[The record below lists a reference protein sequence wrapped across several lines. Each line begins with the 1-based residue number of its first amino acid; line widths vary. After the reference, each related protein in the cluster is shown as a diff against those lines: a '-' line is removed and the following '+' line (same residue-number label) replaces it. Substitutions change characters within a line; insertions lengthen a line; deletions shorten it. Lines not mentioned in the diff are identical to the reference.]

1 MRINPGETY
10 EEWANRVREFEL
22 AHARKELAKGV
33 PLDEVLEWM
42 GKRINQKLLYPVL
55 TAIKNQPTD
64 YDNEA
69 SKKAY
74 EEAYL
79 KFNSPKPDHLTDD

>member
-1 MRINPGETY
+1 MRIKPNETY
-10 EEWANRVREFEL
+10 EEWTDRVREFEL
-22 AHARKELAKGV
+22 DHARKELAKGV

-42 GKRINQKLLYPVL
+42 GKRINQKLLHPVL
-55 TAIKNQPTD
+55 TAIKSQPIH

-74 EEAYL
+74 KEAYL
-79 KFNSPKPDHLTDD
+79 DKNGPKPDHLTDD

>member
-1 MRINPGETY
+1 MRIKPDESY
-10 EEWANRVREFEL
+10 EQWSERVCAFEL

-33 PLDEVLEWM
+33 PTEEVLDWM
-42 GKRINQKLLYPVL
+42 SKRINQKLLHPVI
-55 TAIKNQPTD
+55 TSIKNKPVEFD
-64 YDNEA
+64 VEA

-79 KFNSPKPDHLTDD
+79 NKNGPKADHSTED

>member
-1 MRINPGETY
+1 MRIEPNETY

-22 AHARKELAKGV
+22 DHARKELAKGV
-33 PLDEVLEWM
+33 PVEEVLEWM
-42 GKRINQKLLYPVL
+42 SKRINQKLLHPVL
-55 TAIKNQPTD
+55 TAIKNQPIS
-64 YDNEA
+64 YDSEA

-79 KFNSPKPDHLTDD
+79 KKNSPKPDHLTDD